1 MDFRRTYL
9 KKAASHQ
16 KKEYQMQT
24 AHELFLHEMS
34 DMLDAEQRILEALE
48 EQKEESSNSTLQSA
62 FQAHHRQTEGQV
74 ERLQQCF
81 ELIGEEA
88 KETECAGIKGLR
100 EEHDSMTEQDPSPDI
115 LDVFN
120 VAAAIKVER
129 YEISA
134 YESLIRLAE
143 SMDQTK
149 IVRLLNQNLK
159 EEEQTLKKM
168 QTFATKIKPENLEA
182 AEEEQGKESGVEASA
197 ESGSEMQNEDRPGP
211 RIVKKSGSRKRKAA

>member
-1 MDFRRTYL
+1 
-9 KKAASHQ
+9 
-16 KKEYQMQT
+16 
-24 AHELFLHEMS
+24 LFLHELS
-34 DMLDAEQRILEALE
+34 DMLDAEQRILDALG
-48 EQKEESSNSTLQSA
+48 EQGAESSNNALQSA
-62 FQAHHRQTEGQV
+62 FHAHQKQTEGQV

-88 KETECAGIKGLR
+88 EETECAGIKGLK
-100 EEHDSMTEQDPSPDI
+100 EEHDSMTEEDPSPDI

-143 SMDQTK
+143 SIDQAK
-149 IVRLLNQNLK
+149 VVRLLNQNLK

-168 QTFATKIKPENLEA
+168 QTLATKIKPENVDA
-182 AEEEQGKESGVEASA
+182 AEEEQNEESGDKQSA
-197 ESGSEMQNEDRPGP
+197 ESDSDMRNEDRPRP
-211 RIVKKSGSRKRKAA
+211 HIVKKSGSRKRKAA